1 MKRIISL
8 LIFIA
13 TFNCYAQNVDSTFTV
28 TFVESARANMPT
40 ALNPNAQSTGTP
52 VDSLKSRQGKFIA
65 LIYDDYYLTEGIIR
79 CVYEAMCL
87 WEEYISITNPIVF
100 DLLFDDDMDDQGR
113 PVQKYLIADEDREKY
128 IERSVLVNMTLLR
141 KTASEKAQT
150 GAILRVIRGLLGIK
164 GTYTLEELKKPFAV
178 ASVTFSP
185 DYTDPQVRSAMLQQG
200 MNSMS
205 NMFGMTS
212 PAPAIAENSHSDDF
226 NPEEYADNPAFA
238 SDSVPMADDLAQEIP
253 SEPEY
258 EAPEPPQENYIPQ
271 EENQDELIC
280 SECGT
285 AISQKVFDYSVKKFG
300 RPLCYEHQKGAV

>member
-100 DLLFDDDMDDQGR
+100 DLLFDDDMDDQDEMETVVLYNQDRINRTCIPHSLMSQIPLAGNLFAGTITVNANIDWDSSWGYDSPYGFDKFTTAMLRHIAHLLGFGSSLGYRGNNLTFTGR
-113 PVQKYLIADEDREKY
+113 FPSSFDMMIVDEDENALALNTNLGTSCRTTY
-128 IERSVLVNMTLLR
+128 I
-141 KTASEKAQT
+141 
-150 GAILRVIRGLLGIK
+150 
-164 GTYTLEELKKPFAV
+164 LK
-178 ASVTFSP
+178 
-185 DYTDPQVRSAMLQQG
+185 
-200 MNSMS
+200 
-205 NMFGMTS
+205 
-212 PAPAIAENSHSDDF
+212 
-226 NPEEYADNPAFA
+226 
-238 SDSVPMADDLAQEIP
+238 
-253 SEPEY
+253 
-258 EAPEPPQENYIPQ
+258 
-271 EENQDELIC
+271 
-280 SECGT
+280 
-285 AISQKVFDYSVKKFG
+285 
-300 RPLCYEHQKGAV
+300 